1 MTENNADMGKAMQIW
16 QEIQRKRLSVAQNQ
30 KQINKLKKENKVDIP
45 LIAKMLDEF
54 NDEMMSIAKMQ
65 ADSVNSSLPED
76 DDDEDVEED
85 DEDEKTDTDD
95 SDDDD
100 DEDDKSDSKDQVMNM
115 PKNDTKMKEIEV
127 KNLVYQATFA
137 LFEHLEH
144 NKRYQGNGHHLAQRV
159 CELVWLKY
167 SDDDRAF

>member
-1 MTENNADMGKAMQIW
+1 
-16 QEIQRKRLSVAQNQ
+16 
-30 KQINKLKKENKVDIP
+30 
-45 LIAKMLDEF
+45 
-54 NDEMMSIAKMQ
+54 
-65 ADSVNSSLPED
+65 
-76 DDDEDVEED
+76 
-85 DEDEKTDTDD
+85 
-95 SDDDD
+95 
-100 DEDDKSDSKDQVMNM
+100 MNI

-167 SDDDRAF
+167 SDDEKFTELINSELRKKPVGE